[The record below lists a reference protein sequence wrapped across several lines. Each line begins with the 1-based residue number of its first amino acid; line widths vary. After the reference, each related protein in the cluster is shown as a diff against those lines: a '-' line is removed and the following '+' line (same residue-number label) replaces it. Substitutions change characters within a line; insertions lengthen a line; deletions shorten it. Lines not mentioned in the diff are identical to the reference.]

1 MEKSACGI
9 ISYAGLNREVLLAKA
24 KATFAQAQPP
34 VAGRFDA
41 FLPIFPLELV
51 QNMDYAGPTDARGAR
66 VAANGFSIDPAE
78 YHRKLYAQL
87 PELYAED
94 NYKRNFDY
102 EGRYVGRGVFTVDR
116 AWVDHFPQYQP
127 FMGEKLYIYLIG
139 GGAQAVAVPE
149 SVYPRGGGVLGA
161 AETAL
166 QITQRAG
173 LYVQYAK
180 ARIAAGD
187 TYNAEA
193 FGDDFLTATKQHAV
207 TFLQKELRRLL
218 QDLSIVKNLQNDGGS
233 VGLYTETA
241 RLAERVNQYVPM
253 RYACDLF
260 AAEAVDKPTAR
271 LAQLYNA
278 DADFVSDLWI
288 PYQDLCAYVDKRTQ
302 TLDVRALCEGYQIA
316 PRYDPETGGGRYPDA
331 VRVAVVR
338 DRELPLLTAAVL
350 NNPAYG
356 NGMGPQG
363 KIGRQV
369 YITDSREM
377 IRQRKLVVEE
387 ITLETANLTL
397 PPAEYRRSLALAV
410 LQEHKG
416 RLVDAMYR
424 RETALR
430 QIDPE
435 TPVFAKASQ
444 LLTERVEKLEAVVR
458 REAAQSGMS
467 QMSGYDADIDY
478 LRRMQRDRE
487 GEPEVTEGKKPI
499 PFVRDPL
506 REQSIESGY
515 AMRTGLLRRMYADA
529 ALPTAPEPAPE
540 PEESEPD
547 PVIEPEPEP
556 VEPEPVDPE
565 PTAPESPDTD
575 TADGTVPEPAAETD
589 PAWEP
594 ADDTEPT
601 PEPEPVDEPVDTLF
615 ETPATDTDTAMEA
628 TPYEAE
634 QTPDA
639 DTPEPS
645 PDVNTT
651 PEPEP
656 DAPEDAE
663 AAPVD
668 VQQAA
673 EESTASHRRVS
684 LRELTDRMEAEPA
697 EATLAPAD
705 APEEPPKPK
714 LAYILRRESEA
725 VAAKSFKRM
734 SDLLNKPKP

>member
-34 VAGRFDA
+34 VTGRFDA

-51 QNMDYAGPTDARGAR
+51 QNMDYAGPTDTRGAR
-66 VAANGFSIDPAE
+66 VAANGFSIDPVE

-116 AWVDHFPQYQP
+116 VWVDHFPQYQP
-127 FMGEKLYIYLIG
+127 FLGEKLHIYLIG

-166 QITQRAG
+166 QITQRAS
-173 LYVQYAK
+173 LYVQYTK

-187 TYNAEA
+187 TYNAET

-218 QDLSIVKNLQNDGGS
+218 QDLSIVKNLQNDGGG

-271 LAQLYNA
+271 LAQLYHA

-288 PYQDLCAYVDKRTQ
+288 SYQELGAYVDKRTQ

-356 NGMGPQG
+356 NGMGPHG

-369 YITDSREM
+369 YIADSREM
-377 IRQRKLVVEE
+377 IRQRKLAVEG
-387 ITLETANLTL
+387 IALETANLTL

-416 RLVDAMYR
+416 RLVDALYR

-444 LLTERVEKLEAVVR
+444 LLTDRVEKLEAVVR

-487 GEPEVTEGKKPI
+487 GEPDEAEGKKPI

-506 REQSIESGY
+506 RDQSIESGY
-515 AMRTGLLRRMYADA
+515 AMRAGLLRRMYADA
-529 ALPTAPEPAPE
+529 ALPTPPPEPLPE
-540 PEESEPD
+540 PDESEP
-547 PVIEPEPEP
+547 EPLCEPEP
-556 VEPEPVDPE
+556 VKPEPIQPEPPAPDPE
-565 PTAPESPDTD
+565 TAE
-575 TADGTVPEPAAETD
+575 AAAAEPAAEAG
-589 PAWEP
+589 PVREP
-594 ADDTEPT
+594 ADETVPT
-601 PEPEPVDEPVDTLF
+601 PEPEPADEPVDTLF
-615 ETPATDTDTAMEA
+615 ETPATENDAA
-628 TPYEAE
+628 AAPPEAE

-639 DTPEPS
+639 DAPTPFLS
-645 PDVNTT
+645 P
-651 PEPEP
+651 EAEP
-656 DAPEDAE
+656 DATDE
-663 AAPVD
+663 AAGAPD
-668 VQQAA
+668 GTPQAA
-673 EESTASHRRVS
+673 EESTAPHRRVS
-684 LRELTDRMEAEPA
+684 LRELTGRIEAEPV
-697 EATLAPAD
+697 ETAPAPAE

>member
-1 MEKSACGI
+1 MEKSTCGI

-24 KATFAQAQPP
+24 KAMFAQAQPP

-51 QNMDYAGPTDARGAR
+51 QNMDYAGPTDTRGAR
-66 VAANGFSIDPAE
+66 VAANGFSIDPVE

-116 AWVDHFPQYQP
+116 VWVDHFPQYQP
-127 FMGEKLYIYLIG
+127 FMGEKLYLYLIG

-149 SVYPRGGGVLGA
+149 SVYPRGGGVLGV

-166 QITQRAG
+166 QITQRAS
-173 LYVQYAK
+173 LYVQYTK

-218 QDLSIVKNLQNDGGS
+218 QDLSIVKNLQNDGGA

-260 AAEAVDKPTAR
+260 SAEAVDKPTAR

-288 PYQDLCAYVDKRTQ
+288 PYQDLYAYMDKRTQ

-356 NGMGPQG
+356 NGMGPRG

-369 YITDSREM
+369 YIADSREM
-377 IRQRKLVVEE
+377 IRQRKLAVEE
-387 ITLETANLTL
+387 ITLDTANLTL
-397 PPAEYRRSLALAV
+397 PPAEYRRCLALAV

-444 LLTERVEKLEAVVR
+444 LLTDRVEKLESVVR

-487 GEPEVTEGKKPI
+487 GELEEAEGKKPI

-515 AMRTGLLRRMYADA
+515 AMRAGLLRRMYADA
-529 ALPTAPEPAPE
+529 ALPTPPPE

-547 PVIEPEPEP
+547 PVTEPEP
-556 VEPEPVDPE
+556 VKPKPLAPEPPAPDPE
-565 PTAPESPDTD
+565 PTEEAATAP
-575 TADGTVPEPAAETD
+575 TAEAEPV
-589 PAWEP
+589 WEP
-594 ADDTEPT
+594 AGEAEPT
-601 PEPEPVDEPVDTLF
+601 PEPEPEPAVEPVDTLF
-615 ETPATDTDTAMEA
+615 ETPSTETDAAATPPQVEQTQDTDAPAPFLPPEA
-628 TPYEAE
+628 
-634 QTPDA
+634 
-639 DTPEPS
+639 
-645 PDVNTT
+645 
-651 PEPEP
+651 EP
-656 DAPEDAE
+656 DAANEAE
-663 AAPVD
+663 AAPEGT
-668 VQQAA
+668 QQAA
-673 EESTASHRRVS
+673 EESSAPHRRVS

-697 EATLAPAD
+697 EAPPAPAD